1 MAKVAINLAT
11 GAIQQDELIVG
22 IDLGTTNSL
31 VAYVHPETRQ
41 PAAIND
47 LGRGAIV
54 PSVVHFP
61 ADGSSPL
68 VGTEAKDFLL
78 SDPANTIY
86 SVKRLL
92 GKSYR
97 DLGEHAGQ
105 LGYKVLDDDSE
116 GLVKVRVGER
126 FYSPIELSADILREL
141 RHRAEHALKT
151 PVRRAVITVPAY
163 FNDSQRQ
170 ATRDAG
176 RLAGLEVLRIVNEP
190 TAAALAYGIGLD
202 PAEEKTVAV
211 YDLGGGTFDV
221 SILRLHQGIFE
232 VLSTHGDTW
241 LGGDDMDRAVSEHWA
256 AKFSLPPTFQAV
268 PALRQQL
275 RLAAEMAKRYL
286 SQHDDFTTQL
296 IDGEEKIY
304 VVTLTRAGFD
314 NLIRPLVQRTI
325 AACRQALADAGIAG
339 EEGKGV
345 GGHEGTGEQGSGP
358 ATSSPPPPLPP
369 YPAID
374 AVLLVGG
381 STRVP
386 LVYEEVSKFFGQ
398 PANRSLDPDEVVA
411 LGAAIQA
418 DILAGN
424 RRDVLLLDVTPL
436 TLGIETLGGL
446 MDAIIPRNSKIPTK
460 AGRQYTTSVD
470 GQVNLKIGV
479 YQGERDLVG
488 ENRKL
493 GEFILSGIPAMP
505 AGLPKIDVNF
515 FLNADGILRVE
526 AVELRSDTR
535 QQVEIKPQ
543 YGLTDE
549 QVEQMLMDSLTN
561 AQQDVAARLL
571 IEARTAAEQLLYQVG
586 RFLKKNAA
594 HLEEAE
600 VSTTNAQTEQ
610 LRQALAGNDRDLILK
625 RMDELDE
632 LTRPF
637 AERVMNLSIK
647 QAMSGKQIG

>member
-11 GAIQQDELIVG
+11 GAIQQEELIVG

-47 LGRGAIV
+47 LGRGTIV

-61 ADGSSPL
+61 ADGSAPL
-68 VGTEAKDFLL
+68 VGNEAKDFLL
-78 SDPANTIY
+78 ADPANTIY

-97 DLGEHAGQ
+97 DLGQHAGQ
-105 LGYKVLDDDSE
+105 LGYKVIDDDTE

-190 TAAALAYGIGLD
+190 TAAALAYGIGLNPD
-202 PAEEKTVAV
+202 EEKTVAV
-211 YDLGGGTFDV
+211 YDLGGGTFDI

-241 LGGDDMDRAVSEHWA
+241 LGGDDMDRAVVEFWLK
-256 AKFSLPPTFQAV
+256 KFQLGRDFQEV
-268 PALRQQL
+268 PALQQQL

-296 IDGEEKIY
+296 IDGDEDVT
-304 VVTLTRAGFD
+304 VVTLTRAEFD
-314 NLIRPLVQRTI
+314 DLIRPLVARTI
-325 AACRQALADAGIAG
+325 AACRQALSDAGLG
-339 EEGKGV
+339 NLGSEGMGV
-345 GGHEGTGEQGSGP
+345 GGSEGISS
-358 ATSSPPPPLPP
+358 TSPSYPPTPLPS
-369 YPAID
+369 YPKID

-386 LVYEEVSKFFGQ
+386 LVYDEVSKFFGQ
-398 PANRSLDPDEVVA
+398 PANNSLNPDEVVA

-436 TLGIETLGGL
+436 TLGIETMGGL

-479 YQGERDLVG
+479 YQGERDLVQ

-526 AVELRSDTR
+526 AVELRSNTR

-543 YGLTDE
+543 YGLTDS

-561 AQQDVAARLL
+561 AKQDVATRLL
-571 IEARTAAEQLLYQVG
+571 IEARTAAEQLLYQVE
-586 RFLKKNAA
+586 RFLKKNAE
-594 HLEEAE
+594 HLEATE
-600 VSTTNAQTEQ
+600 VSATTAKTDE
-610 LRQALAGNDRDLILK
+610 LRQALAGADRDLILR

-637 AERVMNLSIK
+637 AERVMNISIK
-647 QAMSGKQIG
+647 QAMSGKKIG

>member
-11 GAIQQDELIVG
+11 GAIQQEELIVG

-47 LGRGAIV
+47 LGRGTIV

-61 ADGSSPL
+61 ADGSAPL
-68 VGTEAKDFLL
+68 VGNEAKDFLL
-78 SDPANTIY
+78 ADPANTIY

-97 DLGEHAGQ
+97 DLGQHAGQ
-105 LGYKVLDDDSE
+105 LGYKVIDDDTE

-190 TAAALAYGIGLD
+190 TAAALAYGIGLNPD
-202 PAEEKTVAV
+202 EEKTVAV
-211 YDLGGGTFDV
+211 YDLGGGTFDI

-241 LGGDDMDRAVSEHWA
+241 LGGDDMDRAVVEFWLK
-256 AKFSLPPTFQAV
+256 KFQLGRDFQEV
-268 PALRQQL
+268 PALQQQL

-296 IDGEEKIY
+296 IDGDEDVT
-304 VVTLTRAGFD
+304 VVTLTRAEFD
-314 NLIRPLVQRTI
+314 DLIRPLVARTI
-325 AACRQALADAGIAG
+325 AACRQALSDAGLG
-339 EEGKGV
+339 NLGSEGMGV
-345 GGHEGTGEQGSGP
+345 GGSEGISS
-358 ATSSPPPPLPP
+358 TSPSYPPTPLPS
-369 YPAID
+369 YPKID

-386 LVYEEVSKFFGQ
+386 LVYDEVSKFFGQ
-398 PANRSLDPDEVVA
+398 PANNSLNPDEVVA

-479 YQGERDLVG
+479 YQGERDLVQ

-526 AVELRSDTR
+526 AVELRSNTR

-543 YGLTDE
+543 YGLTDS

-561 AQQDVAARLL
+561 AKQDVATRLL
-571 IEARTAAEQLLYQVG
+571 IEARTAAEQLLYQVE
-586 RFLKKNAA
+586 RFLKKNAE
-594 HLEEAE
+594 HLEATE
-600 VSTTNAQTEQ
+600 VSATTAKTDE
-610 LRQALAGNDRDLILK
+610 LRQALAGADRDLILR

-637 AERVMNLSIK
+637 AERVMNISIK
-647 QAMSGKQIG
+647 QAMSGKKIG